1 MSNSKP
7 EIKNETEQSGEPEV
21 KWDYTSS
28 RQNLITGGMV
38 VGGNLVVLILY
49 ILYRTVPSVH
59 TFISGKPL

>member
-1 MSNSKP
+1 MSNSQSD
-7 EIKNETEQSGEPEV
+7 IKNSTQPPTENEV

-28 RQNLITGGMV
+28 RQNLITGAMV
-38 VGGNLVVLILY
+38 VGGNLLVLILY